1 MGDGCLVRTR
11 PPQQNRA
18 RPGQC
23 LMRTGQCER
32 QQVIHIPLPESGR
45 EGAPSHELDARSR
58 YSRGPRNISAKA
70 SYVQSCLPSVE
81 NLAQAVAKAAE
92 DRACC
97 KTFPI
102 SLYHQASRALRRSIG
117 PVGCSRLRGPAPPV
131 CLRSGHWQKPKY
143 SRPAEGIVTEPDSWR
158 NDLEPKIL
166 DQADYI
172 VRAFRDSGTE
182 IGVVSANRGIGYMYA
197 EGQVLVREQHLAR
210 VLEILQQP
218 NLADLERDDPGR
230 LRRVI
235 AGVVLLTLGPTTDG
249 RERPTVIGALG
260 AVDLRLGAGI
270 ATPNHVLTVATGG
283 SVSGCPATEPEEVYD
298 EIEPYPSVSQDNGG
312 AGVLIYMTD
321 TGLLAD
327 TASHSWLAGVVG
339 DPDPGD
345 GTQPIPP
352 YTGHGTFVAGVTR
365 GMAPAADIIVTNE
378 FAIAGSA
385 LESDVVERLVA
396 ALGLGVDIFHLT
408 MAAPSRNDLPLITFE
423 AWLKLLRQYK
433 GVLCVV
439 VAGNSGSRRPSWPA
453 AFSEVLSVGALGGD
467 WRGRATFSNYGGW
480 VDVYA
485 PGRSLVNA
493 YATGGYTCYVGPYAG
508 QTRTFYGMA
517 KWSGTSFSTPI
528 VTGLI
533 AARMSRTGENGQE
546 AAAALLA
553 EARSHAIPGVGAI
566 LLPYR
571 GHEGQ
576 P

>member
-1 MGDGCLVRTR
+1 
-11 PPQQNRA
+11 
-18 RPGQC
+18 
-23 LMRTGQCER
+23 
-32 QQVIHIPLPESGR
+32 
-45 EGAPSHELDARSR
+45 
-58 YSRGPRNISAKA
+58 
-70 SYVQSCLPSVE
+70 
-81 NLAQAVAKAAE
+81 
-92 DRACC
+92 
-97 KTFPI
+97 
-102 SLYHQASRALRRSIG
+102 
-117 PVGCSRLRGPAPPV
+117 
-131 CLRSGHWQKPKY
+131 
-143 SRPAEGIVTEPDSWR
+143 VTEPDSWR

-365 GMAPAADIIVTNE
+365 CMAPAADIIVTNE

>member
-1 MGDGCLVRTR
+1 
-11 PPQQNRA
+11 
-18 RPGQC
+18 
-23 LMRTGQCER
+23 
-32 QQVIHIPLPESGR
+32 
-45 EGAPSHELDARSR
+45 
-58 YSRGPRNISAKA
+58 
-70 SYVQSCLPSVE
+70 
-81 NLAQAVAKAAE
+81 
-92 DRACC
+92 
-97 KTFPI
+97 
-102 SLYHQASRALRRSIG
+102 
-117 PVGCSRLRGPAPPV
+117 
-131 CLRSGHWQKPKY
+131 
-143 SRPAEGIVTEPDSWR
+143 VTEPDSWR

-166 DQADYI
+166 DHVDYI
-172 VRAFRDSGTE
+172 VRAFRDAGTN
-182 IGVVSANRGIGYMYA
+182 IGVVPAVNRGIGYMYA
-197 EGQVLVREQHLAR
+197 QDQILVREQHLGR

-218 NLADLERDDPGR
+218 SEADLERDDTGR

-235 AGVVLLTLGPTTDG
+235 AGVVLLTLVRTPDG
-249 RERPTVIGALG
+249 EQPTVISALG
-260 AVDLRLGAGI
+260 QVDRQLGVGV
-270 ATPNHVLTVATGG
+270 ATPNHVMTVAQMAGG
-283 SVSGCPATEPEEVYD
+283 VAVPDGEVDGCPATEPEEVYD

-365 GMAPAADIIVTNE
+365 CMAPAADIIVTNE

-566 LLPYR
+566 LLPDR